1 MVAEF
6 YPGWLAHWAEKFPRV
21 DAGTVA
27 RQTDKYLKNDVSF
40 NYYMVHGGTNF
51 DLPMVPTTTRIM
63 ISSRI

>member
-27 RQTDKYLKNDVSF
+27 RQTDKYLKTMYHSITIW
-40 NYYMVHGGTNF
+40 YTAELTLIYQWC
-51 DLPMVPTTTRIM
+51 
-63 ISSRI
+63 